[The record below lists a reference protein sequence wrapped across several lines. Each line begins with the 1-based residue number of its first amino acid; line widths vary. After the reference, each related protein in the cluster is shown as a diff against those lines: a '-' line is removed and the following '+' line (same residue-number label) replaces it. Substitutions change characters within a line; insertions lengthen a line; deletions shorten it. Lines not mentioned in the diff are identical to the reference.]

1 MEESKLKLA
10 RLLTALVCA
19 AILIYSITAVSLT
32 KLDPWRTLGLMAA
45 VAIFEMWHIRYPWG
59 RPVRLGIAVA
69 LCVIAIRPVPEA
81 LLIFFFGSI
90 AGRLVSRTG
99 KIRPGDF
106 YYIFQRTYI
115 LALAGL
121 VYAMI
126 SQFRIGNTM
135 LAPISLGDPIWNHY
149 PGSAVTLSSIP
160 PNTYCNPV
168 VMYRSLVFPIA
179 FLAMAI
185 IYYLGE
191 MITSSIETGMVKSG
205 SWRVILPHQIR
216 QTYPVYLAL
225 TASAGLMALYFP
237 RLPFWNF
244 LIFFLPLMLVR
255 AECNRDKELDQRF
268 FDTMRIIGDA
278 VDQSRGVPGHASRVS
293 NLSVEVARSMGQPE
307 DAVRDLRYAAV
318 LHDVGRISSPSDE
331 TLRHAQEGAEVLESI
346 PRFRKMAE
354 VVRFHHHEPL
364 SEEEGG
370 ARKVSVGSKIIN
382 VVSAYDLLVTQGE
395 KRLNQAE
402 ALQEL
407 SPERGRRYDSVV
419 LRTLGQVLEKRRGE
433 EYREPLRERRERA
446 KVLED
451 LETSFEDI
459 FREEEREE

>member
-10 RLLTALVCA
+10 RLLTGLVCA
-19 AILIYSITAVSLT
+19 VILIYSITQISIS

-45 VAIFEMWHIRYPWG
+45 VAIYEMWHIRYPWG

-81 LLIFFFGSI
+81 LLIFFFGCI
-90 AGRLVSRTG
+90 AGRLISRTG

-106 YYIFQRTYI
+106 YYIFQRTSI

-121 VYAMI
+121 VYALI
-126 SQFRIGNTM
+126 SQFRIDNT
-135 LAPISLGDPIWNHY
+135 ILGSNFWVHY
-149 PGSAVTLSSIP
+149 PGPEHFSSLP
-160 PNTYCNPV
+160 PTTYYNPV
-168 VMYRSLVFPIA
+168 VMYRALVFPIA

-185 IYYLGE
+185 VYYLGE

-237 RLPFWNF
+237 RLSFWTF
-244 LIFFLPLMLVR
+244 LVFFLPLMLVR

-318 LHDVGRISSPSDE
+318 LHDIGRISSTREESP
-331 TLRHAQEGAEVLESI
+331 RHAQEGAEVLDSI
-346 PRFRKMAE
+346 PRFRKVAE

-364 SEEEGG
+364 TEEEAGV
-370 ARKVSVGSKIIN
+370 RKVPVGSKIIN

-459 FREEEREE
+459 FREEEQEE